1 MRAPKVTEAGKEYFG
16 FICRNPDCG
25 LPIVL
30 GEIPREYLDASGGA
44 TIASLRPERLLTC
57 QQCGYE
63 ALYRTAE
70 LQRFQVLPKGQFH

>member
-1 MRAPKVTEAGKEYFG
+1 MNERKVTEAGKEYFG

-44 TIASLRPERLLTC
+44 QIASRRAERLLTC
-57 QQCGYE
+57 QHCGYE
-63 ALYRTAE
+63 ALYRTDE
-70 LQRFQVLPKGQFH
+70 LQRFQVQSKGKLH

>member
-1 MRAPKVTEAGKEYFG
+1 MSAPKVTEAGKEYFG
-16 FICRNPDCG
+16 FICENPDCG

-44 TIASLRPERLLTC
+44 EIVSPRAERLLTC

-63 ALYRTAE
+63 ALYRTTE
-70 LQRFQVLPKGQFH
+70 LQRFQVSPKGKFH